1 MARIRSEQEYEAKRE
16 AYLKAAWQLLLDEG
30 FDALSV
36 NRLIEY
42 TESSKGAFYHYF
54 TSKDQ
59 VIEAVI
65 DWALQIALAEL
76 QDGIAGSSNDEQT
89 PIRIVDQF
97 LGGTPDRPS
106 YTIRLRRLLIEV
118 RRAGN
123 EPLVQLL
130 TDRTIEICSP
140 WLETVIREGKKKGY
154 FNTKWP
160 AETAELV
167 LLASKSAF
175 LNAADLLLAGPEV
188 ENRVEK
194 LRDSYNATC
203 DLCERLLGL
212 KERTLSRLKLK
223 DARVIAESTSW

>member
-16 AYLKAAWQLLLDEG
+16 AYLKAAWQLLLNEG
-30 FDALSV
+30 FDSLSI
-36 NRLIEY
+36 NRLIEH

-59 VIEAVI
+59 IMEAVI
-65 DWALQIALAEL
+65 DWALKTALVEL
-76 QDGIAGSSNDEQT
+76 QDGIARSSMDERT
-89 PIRIVDQF
+89 PIRIVEQF

-130 TDRTIEICSP
+130 TDRTVEICSP
-140 WLETVIREGKKKGY
+140 WLETVIRDGFKKGY

-160 AETAELV
+160 AETAVLV
-167 LLASKSAF
+167 LLASKGAIVKV
-175 LNAADLLLAGPEV
+175 ADLLLAGPDAG
-188 ENRVEK
+188 NHAEK
-194 LRDSYNATC
+194 IRDSYNATC

-212 KERTLSRLKLK
+212 EERALSRMKLK
-223 DARVIAESTSW
+223 DARTIAESSL

>member
-16 AYLKAAWQLLLDEG
+16 AYLKAAWQLLLNEG
-30 FDALSV
+30 FDSLSI

-59 VIEAVI
+59 IMEAVI
-65 DWALQIALAEL
+65 DWALKTALVEL
-76 QDGIAGSSNDEQT
+76 QDGIARSSMDERT
-89 PIRIVDQF
+89 PIRIVEQF

-130 TDRTIEICSP
+130 TDRTVEICSP
-140 WLETVIREGKKKGY
+140 WLETVIRDGFKKGY

-160 AETAELV
+160 AETAVLV
-167 LLASKSAF
+167 LLASKSAI
-175 LNAADLLLAGPEV
+175 LKVADLLLAGPDV
-188 ENRVEK
+188 ENRAEK

-212 KERTLSRLKLK
+212 EERALSRMKLK
-223 DARVIAESTSW
+223 DARTIAESSL

>member
-16 AYLKAAWQLLLDEG
+16 AYLKTAWQLLLNEG

-59 VIEAVI
+59 IMEAVI
-65 DWALQIALAEL
+65 DWALKTALVEL
-76 QDGIAGSSNDEQT
+76 QDGIARSSMDERT
-89 PIRIVDQF
+89 PIRIVEQF

-130 TDRTIEICSP
+130 TDRTVEICSP
-140 WLETVIREGKKKGY
+140 WLETVIRDGFKKGY

-160 AETAELV
+160 AETAVLV
-167 LLASKSAF
+167 LLASKGAIVKV
-175 LNAADLLLAGPEV
+175 ADLLLAGPDAG
-188 ENRVEK
+188 NHAEK
-194 LRDSYNATC
+194 IRDSYNATC

-212 KERTLSRLKLK
+212 EERALSRMKLK
-223 DARVIAESTSW
+223 DARTIAESSL

>member
-16 AYLKAAWQLLLDEG
+16 AYLKAAWQLILNEG

-59 VIEAVI
+59 IMEAVI
-65 DWALQIALAEL
+65 DWALKTALVEL
-76 QDGIAGSSNDEQT
+76 QDGIARSSMDERT
-89 PIRIVDQF
+89 PIRIVEQF

-130 TDRTIEICSP
+130 TDRTVEICSP
-140 WLETVIREGKKKGY
+140 WLETVIRDGFKKGY

-160 AETAELV
+160 AETAVLV
-167 LLASKSAF
+167 LLASKGAIVKV
-175 LNAADLLLAGPEV
+175 ADLLLAGPDAG
-188 ENRVEK
+188 NHAEK
-194 LRDSYNATC
+194 IRDSYNATC

-212 KERTLSRLKLK
+212 EERALSRMKLK
-223 DARVIAESTSW
+223 DARTIAESSL

>member
-1 MARIRSEQEYEAKRE
+1 MARIRSEQEFQAKRE
-16 AYLKAAWQLLLDEG
+16 AYLKAAWQLLLNEG

-54 TSKDQ
+54 SSKDQ
-59 VIEAVI
+59 VIEAVV
-65 DWALQIALAEL
+65 DCALQNALAEL
-76 QDGIAGSSNDEQT
+76 QDGIAGSSNDERT

-106 YTIRLRRLLIEV
+106 YTIRLRQLLTEV

-123 EPLVQLL
+123 DPLVQLL
-130 TDRTIEICSP
+130 TDRTVEICTP

-175 LNAADLLLAGPEV
+175 LSAADLLLAEGEV
-188 ENRVEK
+188 ADRAEK
-194 LRDSYNATC
+194 LRDSYNATS

-212 KERTLSRLKLK
+212 NERTLSRLKLK
-223 DARVIAESTSW
+223 DARVIAGSSR

>member
-16 AYLKAAWQLLLDEG
+16 AYLKAAWQLLLNEG
-30 FDALSV
+30 FDSLSI
-36 NRLIEY
+36 NRLIEH

-59 VIEAVI
+59 IMEAVI
-65 DWALQIALAEL
+65 DWALKTALVEL
-76 QDGIAGSSNDEQT
+76 QDGIARSSNDERT

-97 LGGTPDRPS
+97 LGGTPDRSS

-123 EPLVQLL
+123 EHLVQLL
-130 TDRTIEICSP
+130 TDRTVEICSP
-140 WLETVIREGKKKGY
+140 WLETVIRDAVKKGY

-160 AETAELV
+160 AETAVLV
-167 LLASKSAF
+167 LLASKGAIVKV
-175 LNAADLLLAGPEV
+175 ADLLLAGPDAG
-188 ENRVEK
+188 NHAEK
-194 LRDSYNATC
+194 IRDSYNATC

-212 KERTLSRLKLK
+212 EERALSRMKLK
-223 DARVIAESTSW
+223 DARTIAESSL

>member
-16 AYLKAAWQLLLDEG
+16 AYLKAAWQLLLNEG
-30 FDALSV
+30 FDSLSI
-36 NRLIEY
+36 NRLIEH

-59 VIEAVI
+59 IMEAVI
-65 DWALQIALAEL
+65 DWALKTALVEL
-76 QDGIAGSSNDEQT
+76 QDGIARSSNDERT

-97 LGGTPDRPS
+97 LGGTPDRSS

-130 TDRTIEICSP
+130 TDRTVEICSP
-140 WLETVIREGKKKGY
+140 WLETVIRDGLKKGY

-160 AETAELV
+160 AETAVLV
-167 LLASKSAF
+167 LLASKSAI
-175 LNAADLLLAGPEV
+175 LKVADLLLAGPDAG
-188 ENRVEK
+188 NHAEK
-194 LRDSYNATC
+194 IRDSYNATC

-212 KERTLSRLKLK
+212 EERALSRMKLK
-223 DARVIAESTSW
+223 DARAIAESSL